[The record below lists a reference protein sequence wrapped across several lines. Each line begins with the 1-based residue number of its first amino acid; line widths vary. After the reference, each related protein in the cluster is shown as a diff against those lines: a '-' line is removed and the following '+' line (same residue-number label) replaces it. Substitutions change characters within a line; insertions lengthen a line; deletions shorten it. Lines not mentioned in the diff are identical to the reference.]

1 MGNWCSLSEVKCRP
15 SPQALSLQTM
25 LFYHPP
31 QPILHGHHCGQHQA
45 QESTE
50 GSVAKTDLHVLFV
63 SRKSLMFYKC
73 LVLPGVFASLTC
85 SSSMFMGSLDTD
97 ILSLELP
104 TAYADLVS
112 GHLTSFNL
120 HYAATA
126 LPRMQ
131 AVAGVIPRPRPR

>member
-1 MGNWCSLSEVKCRP
+1 MDIIADNIKHRREHK
-15 SPQALSLQTM
+15 
-25 LFYHPP
+25 
-31 QPILHGHHCGQHQA
+31 
-45 QESTE
+45 

-131 AVAGVIPRPRPR
+131 AVAEVIPRPQPR